1 MLGYNCTVFAYGQ
14 TGSGKTF
21 TMEGKLAN
29 QDKEVAWDI
38 DPIAGIVPRFFYC
51 VLSYRVFFFIGPPP
65 KSSKCQPVSN
75 YFQKKIE
82 YQDWAP
88 PKSSKCQPVSK
99 FSKKKAKVLG
109 LGPPTNL

>member
-51 VLSYRVFFFIGPPP
+51 VLSYVLIGFVPLTIVCQHSNGGRQQQKNAELCGSLSQWGWGVLLNP
-65 KSSKCQPVSN
+65 KTFVIRPSN
-75 YFQKKIE
+75 FWHAKIILR
-82 YQDWAP
+82 
-88 PKSSKCQPVSK
+88 C
-99 FSKKKAKVLG
+99 
-109 LGPPTNL
+109 